1 MGFEIQIYCIFA
13 IAWISMK
20 ISLPALVTLEHQFG
34 VSASAMKFV
43 VLAFFVSYGASI
55 ILWGTLSD
63 LLGRRR
69 TLWLGF
75 ALAVTGVIVVVTS
88 DDYWQY
94 LIGRCIEGVGISV
107 ATPTG
112 RALIVDVYQ
121 RKESAMVLS
130 KAASVTGPMPGL
142 APIAGG
148 YILAFMGWRAIY
160 IVFLVMLVGVFGLCY
175 LRLPNTHP
183 DSSPRA
189 RDWRITER
197 LGQHIRQYRQVM
209 SDKRFWGY
217 AVVYYGYSG
226 LMLGYYGAMPFW
238 FVSQYGYREDTYAW
252 LGVFSVGVYL
262 TSLMIAR
269 WLLKRMDLERLLW
282 RSLCLSIVPIAWTLA
297 CQLLGWVN
305 PFSIVM
311 AMCAWA
317 TVAGLVFGCA
327 NIGAV
332 YLHKDIA
339 GSTSA
344 ILGSINFILVGL
356 FSWIESHMNMH
367 HFWNLLL
374 LFVVVS
380 ACVITINYFSVYR
393 GYARQQSPVITGL

>member
-1 MGFEIQIYCIFA
+1 
-13 IAWISMK
+13 MK
-20 ISLPALVTLEHQFG
+20 ISLPALVTLERQFG
-34 VSASAMKFV
+34 VSSSAMKFV

-55 ILWGTLSD
+55 MLWGTLSD

-69 TLWLGF
+69 TLWIGF

-88 DDYWQY
+88 GDYWQY

-107 ATPTG
+107 ATPTA

-121 RKESAMVLS
+121 RKQSAMVLS

-142 APIAGG
+142 APIVGG
-148 YILAFMGWRAIY
+148 YILTFMGWRAIY
-160 IVFLVMLVGVFGLCY
+160 IVFLVMLVCVLGLCY
-175 LRLPNTHP
+175 LRLPETHP
-183 DSSPRA
+183 ASSRQPRDKGIRGQIA
-189 RDWRITER
+189 R
-197 LGQHIRQYRQVM
+197 QKRQYGQVM
-209 SDKRFWGY
+209 RDSRFWGY

-252 LGVFSVGVYL
+252 LGVFSVGIYL
-262 TSLMIAR
+262 ISLTIAR
-269 WLLKRMDLERLLW
+269 WLMKRAQLERLLL

-305 PFSIVM
+305 PVSIVI

-317 TVAGLVFGCA
+317 MVTGLVFGCA

-344 ILGSINFILVGL
+344 VLGSINFMLVGL
-356 FSWIESHMNMH
+356 FAWIESHMDMH
-367 HFWNLLL
+367 HFWHLLL

-380 ACVITINYFSVYR
+380 TCVITLNYTCVYR
-393 GYARQQSPVITGL
+393 GFVRQETLDVADA